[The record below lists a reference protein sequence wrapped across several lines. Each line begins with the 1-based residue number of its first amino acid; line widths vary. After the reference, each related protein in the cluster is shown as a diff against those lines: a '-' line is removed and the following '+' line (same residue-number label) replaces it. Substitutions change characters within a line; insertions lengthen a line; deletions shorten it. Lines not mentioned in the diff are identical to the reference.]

1 MGDAVVPRS
10 DTGCDR
16 IDGPGINCPDG
27 DYVAAGASIPAG
39 NWTPL
44 LRMQAPSRAVLEDQL
59 NLVNGYADLRSDRA
73 REIVSQISTPFA
85 FWGSVVP
92 LYPARHR
99 KTLELIGL
107 VLRLAKYAEMSFKNA
122 FAVLRPHE
130 LSPQIQPMI
139 QTPAHGSFPSGHCT
153 ECFAVARVLYE
164 LVSETSNASA
174 TAKQQLRELLL
185 RQAAR
190 IAINRT
196 VAGMHYP
203 IDSLAGQLLG
213 LGIADYILARFGA
226 VNAAANVAAWQI
238 DASTLNTAA
247 LNAPPN
253 GTVPGGAD
261 FTGLELYD
269 FSLGQRQPANTYAK
283 PVDLGG
289 GPVTAPVA
297 SSPNL
302 NWLWAQ
308 ARAEWQ

>member
-1 MGDAVVPRS
+1 V
-10 DTGCDR
+10 
-16 IDGPGINCPDG
+16 
-27 DYVAAGASIPAG
+27 
-39 NWTPL
+39 
-44 LRMQAPSRAVLEDQL
+44 DQL
-59 NLVNGYADLRSDRA
+59 DLVNGYADLRADRA
-73 REIVSQISTPFA
+73 REIVAQMTPQYA
-85 FWGSVVP
+85 FWGTVIP

-107 VLRLAKYAEMSFKNA
+107 ALRLAKYAEMNFKNA

-153 ECFAVARVLYE
+153 ECFVVARVLYE
-164 LVSETSNASA
+164 LVSETLGAGA
-174 TAKQQLRELLL
+174 AAAKQQLRELLL

-213 LGIADYILARFGA
+213 LGVADYVLARLGA
-226 VNAAANVAAWQI
+226 ANAPANVAAWEL

-247 LNAPPN
+247 STAPPN
-253 GTVPGGAD
+253 GTVAKGTD

-269 FSLGQRQPANTYAK
+269 FSQGTRQPATSYAK
-283 PVDLGG
+283 PVGSNAA
-289 GPVTAPVA
+289 V
-297 SSPNL
+297 SMSPNL

-308 ARAEWQ
+308 ARLEWT